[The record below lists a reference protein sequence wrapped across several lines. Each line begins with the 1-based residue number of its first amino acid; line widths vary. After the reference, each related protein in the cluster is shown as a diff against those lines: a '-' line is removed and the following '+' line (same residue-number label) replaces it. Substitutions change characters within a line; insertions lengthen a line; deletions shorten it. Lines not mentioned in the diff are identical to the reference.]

1 MAHPRDRAAIAAW
14 AIRRIS
20 AGISDAQACEIET
33 LLRDEFAEER
43 AEGVAEGRDYNT
55 QSTE

>member
-43 AEGVAEGRDYNT
+43 AEGRDYNT